1 MRRACLV
8 GPPPFLRA
16 GAATAASITRS
27 SDRARL
33 PPSPLRPVTKVS
45 GFVAAALVGIA
56 LGIVGCL
63 AVLYVFLVIIEAR
76 R

>member
-1 MRRACLV
+1 
-8 GPPPFLRA
+8 
-16 GAATAASITRS
+16 
-27 SDRARL
+27 
-33 PPSPLRPVTKVS
+33 VTKVS
-45 GFVAAALVGIA
+45 GFVASALVGIA